1 MYWNFFRR
9 IRLAP
14 HLWLNLSKG
23 GVSVSAGLRGLRATI
38 GPRGRRVTAG
48 LPGTGLSVTHIKSAS
63 PKVVRNE
70 GQDLLDKALGRD

>member
-23 GVSVSAGLRGLRATI
+23 GVSVSAGVRGLRATV
-38 GPRGRRVTAG
+38 GPRGKRLTAG
-48 LPGTGLSVTHIKSAS
+48 LPGTGLSVTHVEPAT
-63 PKVVRNE
+63 PKPVSGDGAR
-70 GQDLLDKALGRD
+70 LLDKALRGD